1 MDQRS
6 IWNCRGSKSRVSSS
20 SAEAASRVLDG
31 PLSRRRFSALLLS
44 SAVLPLITGPAFAET
59 LFPDGL
65 HLFAPSSRQ
74 LSYPIY
80 DETVRH
86 VLPEDGFQSQIA
98 LKDSV
103 LRLVD
108 NGVIDRGKYF
118 ELYLQQGSHSE
129 ALDHVLDRSSNE
141 PILLTRSN
149 ATEYVNLLWPIGL
162 ATHMEANATSPI
174 NDSSL
179 NSFASTGGWSLGRAD
194 SGGGYFDKYPIVVL
208 SKEEEAR
215 VVRIASSTYRP
226 CCNNSTFF
234 QDCNHGS
241 ALLGLLQLGASQG
254 LNDNQLY
261 REALA
266 FNSFWFGDY
275 YVRTAL
281 FFKVI
286 KKNRLGGCQPTDR
299 ARLRLFGWRSVAR
312 EHRDPGGIDLG
323 SYSPRAGQWRQLWR
337 VTSGQKRTCYSALD
351 QLPSSGLGTAWT

>member
-1 MDQRS
+1 MNKRP
-6 IWNCRGSKSRVSSS
+6 IWNCRGRGPRASQLRVGD
-20 SAEAASRVLDG
+20 ASPGLAGTV
-31 PLSRRRFSALLLS
+31 SRRRFSAMLLS
-44 SAVLPLITGPAFAET
+44 AVGLPLVNDPAFAET

-65 HLFAPSSRQ
+65 HLYAPPSRQ

-80 DETVRH
+80 DETVRR
-86 VLPEDGFQSQIA
+86 VLPEHGFQSQIA
-98 LKDSV
+98 LKESV

-108 NGVIDRGKYF
+108 NGVIDRGKFF
-118 ELYLQQGSHSE
+118 EHYLQQGSHSE
-129 ALDHVLDRSSNE
+129 ALDHVLDRASNE

-162 ATHMEANATSPI
+162 ATQMKANASSPI
-174 NDSSL
+174 NGSSL
-179 NSFASTGGWSLGRAD
+179 NNFASTGGWSLGRAD
-194 SGGGYFDKYPIVVL
+194 NGGAYFNKYPIVVL
-208 SKEEEAR
+208 SKQEEAR

-254 LNDNQLY
+254 LSDNQLY

-281 FFKVI
+281 LFRVV
-286 KKNRLGGCQPTDR
+286 KKIDWADINPLVVLGYSYSAGGPWQEN
-299 ARLRLFGWRSVAR
+299 VAAVV
-312 EHRDPGGIDLG
+312 ESIPGLIPPVPGGG
-323 SYSPRAGQWRQLWR
+323 AGCG
-337 VTSGQKRTCYSALD
+337 V
-351 QLPSSGLGTAWT
+351 